1 MREKIKRVLVKTS
14 NEFLKGTGSKAYI
27 DGDYI
32 KMKETH
38 EYIHPTDPDRFD
50 FSKVDFNEETM
61 KTSGEVYWNHLG
73 TGDNLVA
80 TEEELDKWYSEHKM
94 TPVTKETRWS
104 VQELFHVPDKEHQGN
119 WCFLCDG
126 GMGWEFISPD
136 SDYNYRSKN
145 AWKFQER
152 CIKNFEK
159 AGLRMESYASWRYD
173 LFKD

>member
-1 MREKIKRVLVKTS
+1 MKEKIKRVLVKTS
-14 NEFLKGTGSKAYI
+14 NELLKGTGSKAYI

-38 EYIHPTDPDRFD
+38 EKQHPTDPDRFD
-50 FSKVDFNEETM
+50 FSHLDYNEVTRKVTGET
-61 KTSGEVYWNHLG
+61 YWNG
-73 TGDNLVA
+73 TDTEA
-80 TEEELDKWYSEHKM
+80 TEEEVSRWFAEQKWI
-94 TPVTKETRWS
+94 PVTKETRWS
-104 VQELFHVPDKEHQGN
+104 VQELFHVPSKEHQGN

-126 GMGWEFISPD
+126 GTGWEWINPD
-136 SDYNYRSKN
+136 SDYNYGSKDC
-145 AWKFQER
+145 WKFQER

>member
-1 MREKIKRVLVKTS
+1 MKQKIKQVLVKTS
-14 NEFLKGTGSKAYI
+14 NELLKGTGSKAYI

-50 FSKVDFNEETM
+50 FSKLDFNEQTM
-61 KTSGEVYWNHLG
+61 KVLGKIYWEG
-73 TGDNLVA
+73 TDTEA
-80 TEEELDKWYSEHKM
+80 TEEEMDKWYSEHKM
-94 TPVTKETRWS
+94 TPLAKKPKGE
-104 VQELFHVPDKEHQGN
+104 ELFHVPSKEHQGN

-126 GMGWEFISPD
+126 GTGWEWINPD
-136 SDYNYRSKN
+136 SDYNYRSKDC
-145 AWKFQER
+145 WKFQER